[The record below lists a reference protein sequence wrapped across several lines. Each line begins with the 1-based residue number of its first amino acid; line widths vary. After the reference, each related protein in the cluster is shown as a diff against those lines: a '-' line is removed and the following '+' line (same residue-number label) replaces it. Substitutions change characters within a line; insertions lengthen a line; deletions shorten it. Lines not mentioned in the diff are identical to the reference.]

1 MGKARIAVLTLAVA
15 YCLNILTPFAT
26 SQAASSTEPLAWS
39 TDSVGPRRFIAVPGH
54 RALIS
59 GYSNQGLE
67 VWAYP
72 LQILE
77 GYNPSFRVE
86 GTSSEINGLSIL
98 RRIVHT
104 PESVTRI
111 YAGPDFIVRER
122 LFVPLDQAG
131 AIITY
136 DVDGAR
142 PLEIGVHFLPV
153 LNLMWPAAIGG
164 QDTTWDQASSGYV
177 LAEPTKRYRAAIIS
191 PDIVTHDETTNIANV
206 VRSHAG
212 LSFTLR
218 AGGPG
223 TKSVRVAIAASLEK
237 NGDPVL
243 AARRLLTSEA
253 TFEEEAVEHSLD
265 KRAHFLQ
272 IETPDPDVNH
282 ALAWSQVAMDQF
294 WVCNTD
300 LGCGLM
306 AGYGPTRGARRPQYA
321 WFFAGDALVGNE
333 ALLSEGEFSRARSVL
348 EFIAKYQD
356 PASGMIWHELS
367 QSAGQLDWAGKYPY
381 MYVHVDITFSY
392 LKAWSSYIL
401 ATGDTKFLAA
411 QWTSIEA
418 AYKYCTALIDAQDGL
433 PRIPAAKQGG
443 NEQESLSD
451 ELSLSVSWVEA
462 SDSFAKLAALLGK
475 AQQADEARR
484 MNQRA
489 RASIAKRYWSEQ
501 EHVWISGT
509 TRTGKPVIDR
519 RVVPESVFADGLFTD
534 EQRREM
540 LDELSSWEY
549 QTDWGTRGVP
559 STSERYD
566 PDAYAR
572 GSVWGIGTASMSQ
585 AVWAEHRPA
594 TAFPIWSALVPWSSL
609 DAIGHMHEALAGN
622 FYHEEEES
630 VPEQMW
636 SSAGFITSAVRGM
649 LGIVVDAEK
658 KQLTFSPHLP
668 PEWSKVSLRNVR
680 VGESLLRFTLS
691 QTDAGIDLD
700 AQNDGPP
707 VNLLFAP
714 EIPLGAHDLIALLDQ
729 RPLSSSLQ
737 LYAQDTH
744 ARVMASLPTG
754 ASHLALHYKG
764 GVSILLPA
772 QPVLVGDP
780 SAGMKIVGVKLHER
794 EYRVKLDRVVSR
806 SCSFLIRTPWKIAHV
821 EGASIEPA
829 GAGLYRITL
838 GTSGSLTDLRYTRT
852 QVVVV
857 FESAS

>member
-1 MGKARIAVLTLAVA
+1 MRKARIAVLTLAVA
-15 YCLNILTPFAT
+15 CWLNIFAPYAT
-26 SQAASSTEPLAWS
+26 SQAAPSTEPLAWS
-39 TDSVGPRRFIAVPGH
+39 TDSVGPRRFIAVPGR

-59 GYSNQGLE
+59 GYSSQGLE

-86 GTSSEINGLSIL
+86 GASSEIEGLSIL
-98 RRIVHT
+98 RRIVYT

-122 LFVPLDQAG
+122 LFVPLDEAG

-136 DVDGAR
+136 EVDGAR
-142 PLEIGVHFLPV
+142 PLEIRVHFVPV

-164 QDTTWDQASSGYV
+164 QDTTWDQAASGYI
-177 LAEPTKRYRAAIIS
+177 LGEPTKRYRAAIIS
-191 PDIVTHDETTNIANV
+191 SEIVAHDETSNVAND
-206 VRSHAG
+206 VRSQRG

-218 AGGPG
+218 AGGHSPR
-223 TKSVRVAIAASLEK
+223 SVRVAIAASLEK

-243 AARRLLTSEA
+243 PARKLLSSA
-253 TFEEEAVEHSLD
+253 DTFEQEVAAHSLD
-265 KRAHFLQ
+265 RRAHVLQ
-272 IETPDPDVNH
+272 IETPDPDVNR

-300 LGCGLM
+300 LGCGLV

-321 WFFAGDALVGNE
+321 WFFAGDALVGME
-333 ALLSEGEFSRARSVL
+333 ALLSEGEYSRAREVL
-348 EFIAKYQD
+348 AFVTKYQD

-381 MYVHVDITFSY
+381 MYVHVDITFDY
-392 LKAWSSYIL
+392 LNAWSSYIS
-401 ATGDTKFLAA
+401 ATGDTKFLASH
-411 QWTSIEA
+411 WTFIGG
-418 AYKYCTALIDAQDGL
+418 AYKYCAALVDPQDGL
-433 PRIPAAKQGG
+433 PRIPATKQGG

-451 ELSLSVSWVEA
+451 ELRLSVSWVDA
-462 SDSFAKLAALLGK
+462 SDSFARLAALLGK
-475 AQQADEARR
+475 KQQAEEARR

-489 RASIAKRYWSEQ
+489 RASIAKRYWSDQ

-509 TRTGKPVIDR
+509 TREGKPVIDR
-519 RVVPESVFADGLFTD
+519 RVVPESVFADGLFID

-566 PDAYAR
+566 PDAYAS
-572 GSVWGIGTASMSQ
+572 GSVWGIGTASMSV
-585 AVWAEHRPA
+585 AAWAEHRPA

-636 SSAGFITSAVRGM
+636 SSAGFITSAVHGM
-649 LGIVVDAEK
+649 LGIAVDAEK

-668 PEWSKVSLRNVR
+668 PAWDKMSLRNVR

-691 QTDAGIDLD
+691 QTDAGIDLE

-707 VNLLFAP
+707 VSLVFTP
-714 EIPLGAHDLIALLDQ
+714 EIPLGAHDLIAVLDR
-729 RPLSSSLQ
+729 RPLSPSLQ
-737 LYAQDTH
+737 LHAQDTH
-744 ARVMASLPTG
+744 ARVGTSLPTG
-754 ASHLALHYKG
+754 ASHLSLRYKG

-772 QPVLVGDP
+772 QPVLVGNP
-780 SAGMKIVGVKLHER
+780 STGIKIVGVELHKR
-794 EYRVKLDRVVSR
+794 EYSVKLDQVASR
-806 SCSFLIRTPWKIAHV
+806 SCSFLIRTPWRIAHV
-821 EGASIEPA
+821 DGASIELA
-829 GAGLYRITL
+829 GVGLYRVTL
-838 GTSGSLTDLRYTRT
+838 GASASATDLHYNRT

-857 FESAS
+857 FESSP

>member
-1 MGKARIAVLTLAVA
+1 MGKARIAVLMLAVA
-15 YCLNILTPFAT
+15 CCLNIFAPFAV
-26 SQAASSTEPLAWS
+26 SQAESSTEPLAWS
-39 TDSVGPRRFIAVPGH
+39 TDSVGPRRFIAVPGR

-59 GYSNQGLE
+59 GYSNKGLE

-77 GYNPSFRVE
+77 RYNPSFRVR
-86 GTSSEINGLSIL
+86 GASSEIEGLSIL
-98 RRIVHT
+98 RRIVYT

-122 LFVPLDQAG
+122 LFVPLDEAG

-136 DVDGAR
+136 EVDGAR
-142 PLEIGVHFLPV
+142 PLEIRVHFVPV

-164 QDTTWDQASSGYV
+164 QDTTWDQAASGYI
-177 LAEPTKRYRAAIIS
+177 LGEPTKRYRATILS
-191 PDIVTHDETTNIANV
+191 PDIVAHDETTNTANN
-206 VRSHAG
+206 VRSQPG

-223 TKSVRVAIAASLEK
+223 TRSVRVAIAASLEK
-237 NGDPVL
+237 KGDPVL
-243 AARRLLTSEA
+243 AARKLLSSDA
-253 TFEEEAVEHSLD
+253 KLEEEAAAHSLEQ
-265 KRAHFLQ
+265 RADILQ
-272 IETPDPDVNH
+272 IETPDPDLNR

-300 LGCGLM
+300 LGCGLV

-321 WFFAGDALVGNE
+321 WFFAGDALVGME
-333 ALLSEGEFSRARSVL
+333 ALLSEGEFSRAREIL
-348 EFIAKYQD
+348 AFITKYQE

-367 QSAGQLDWAGKYPY
+367 QSAGQLDWVGKYPY
-381 MYVHVDITFSY
+381 MYVHVDITFAY
-392 LKAWSSYIL
+392 LKAWSPYIST
-401 ATGDTKFLAA
+401 TGDTKFLAS

-418 AYKYCTALIDAQDGL
+418 AYKYCAALIDAQDGL
-433 PRIPAAKQGG
+433 PRIPASKQGG

-451 ELSLSVSWVEA
+451 ELRLSVSWVEA
-462 SDSFAKLAALLGK
+462 SDSFARLAALLGK
-475 AQQADEARR
+475 TQQADEARR

-501 EHVWISGT
+501 EHAWISGT
-509 TRTGKPVIDR
+509 TRRGKPVIDR
-519 RVVPESVFADGLFTD
+519 RVVPEGVFADSLFTE

-559 STSERYD
+559 STSEKYD
-566 PDAYAR
+566 PDAYAS
-572 GSVWGIGTASMSQ
+572 GSVWGIGTASMSES
-585 AVWAEHRPA
+585 AWTEHRPA

-636 SSAGFITSAVRGM
+636 SSAGFITAAVRGM
-649 LGIVVDAEK
+649 LGIAVDAEK

-668 PEWSKVSLRNVR
+668 PAWNKVSLRNVR

-691 QTDAGIDLD
+691 QTDAGIDFD

-707 VNLLFAP
+707 VSLLFAP

-744 ARVMASLPTG
+744 ARVVTALPTG
-754 ASHLALHYKG
+754 SSHLSLRYNG

-772 QPVLVGDP
+772 QPVLVGNP
-780 SAGMKIVGVKLHER
+780 GTGMKIVGVELHER
-794 EYRVKLDRVVSR
+794 EYRVKLDRVASR
-806 SCSFLIRTPWKIAHV
+806 SCSFLIRTRWRIAHV
-821 EGASIEPA
+821 DGGSIEPA
-829 GAGLYRITL
+829 GAGLYRVTL
-838 GTSGSLTDLRYTRT
+838 GASASATGLRYNRT

-857 FESAS
+857 FESSP